1 MIISVESKKTLNPS
15 GEESIEVIS
24 NQGRYAKTGR
34 GIYGYFHHW
43 ISEEKQFI

>member
-1 MIISVESKKTLNPS
+1 MVFVESKKTLNP
-15 GEESIEVIS
+15 GGNKSIDEIS
-24 NQGRYAKTGR
+24 NQGRYAKTGS